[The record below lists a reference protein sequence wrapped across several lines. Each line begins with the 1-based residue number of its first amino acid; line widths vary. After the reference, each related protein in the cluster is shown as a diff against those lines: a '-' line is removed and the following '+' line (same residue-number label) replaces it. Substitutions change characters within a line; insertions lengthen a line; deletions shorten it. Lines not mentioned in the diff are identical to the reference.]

1 MQDKLKEFLSQYK
14 LSKISVL
21 QLAEQCPTLQY
32 EQFAQLIL
40 GFEQQQ
46 ILLPVKSSS
55 MNGKQPALA
64 NSYKIN
70 KAIARQDVRE
80 QIKQLK
86 KTFHPAIWIEYYLT
100 KTSQQLQQDLP
111 ALLLLND
118 YLLKKSLPKTKALAQ
133 ERSFE
138 IFHDEKYITDQGG
151 KKLLERVKIW
161 DLLEIWPI
169 ADPVSFAIN
178 PIALQNEV
186 HKLLI
191 VENKATFYSLLP
203 ALRDGDFT
211 ALLYGQGNAINGT
224 IQVLQDQLPLDYE
237 QVRFYYFG
245 DVDAEGISIW
255 FLLRQKINVVPALP
269 FYKACLQQVAAKGK
283 DYQQQNPAAIEAFLA
298 YFDPQE
304 QQQINQ
310 LLVNGCYYPQEALK
324 AHELQHIWRH
334 WLWT

>member
-32 EQFAQLIL
+32 EQFAKIIL
-40 GFEQQQ
+40 GLEQQQ
-46 ILLPVKSSS
+46 ILVPIKSSS
-55 MNGKQPALA
+55 MNGKRPALA

-70 KAIARQDVRE
+70 KAVARLDVRE

-100 KTSQQLQQDLP
+100 KTSQQLGQDLP

-118 YLLKKSLPKTKALAQ
+118 YLQKNSLPKTKVLAQ

-138 IFHDEKYITDQGG
+138 IFQDEKFITEQGG

-178 PIALQNEV
+178 PSTLQNER

-203 ALRDGDFT
+203 ALKDSGFT

-224 IQVLQDQLPLDYE
+224 IQVLQEQLPLDYK

-255 FLLRQKINVVPALP
+255 FLLQQKIHVVPASP
-269 FYKACLQQVAAKGK
+269 FYQACFRQVAVKGK
-283 DYQQQNPAAIEAFLA
+283 GYQRQNPAAIEKFLA

-304 QQQINQ
+304 QQHIEQI
-310 LLVNGCYYPQEALK
+310 LEDDCYYPQEALK
-324 AHELQHIWRH
+324 AQELQHIWRH
-334 WLWT
+334 SLWT